1 MVKKINGDFDL
12 FKSLICWEIY
22 WGLFSVAKMISH
34 FGGKSLNSII
44 SSNSNVVLK
53 ENTNMIAYYIFKN
66 ALFISD
72 NISKL
77 FQDSLMKKRM
87 DLCTE
92 IDNVFFSPEFEMF
105 VDSFFRILPNVTNN
119 SSRMSIIC
127 WDNLK

>member
-1 MVKKINGDFDL
+1 
-12 FKSLICWEIY
+12 
-22 WGLFSVAKMISH
+22 MISH

-77 FQDSLMKKRM
+77 FKDSLLKK
-87 DLCTE
+87 E
-92 IDNVFFSPEFEMF
+92 WIYAPGN
-105 VDSFFRILPNVTNN
+105 
-119 SSRMSIIC
+119 
-127 WDNLK
+127 